1 MQNIFICILTIMFL
15 GLTILGIY
23 TAFTKRIHD
32 EYFNTLLDDTS
43 GYVLFF
49 GLIGKGLLWICKK
62 VFPKKY
68 YIGIFRGI
76 TLLLVVCFYP
86 ALTGSKTPI
95 SKFGWS
101 KEVRWEINC
110 P

>member
-1 MQNIFICILTIMFL
+1 MQSIFLGILSIIFL
-15 GLTILGIY
+15 GLTIFGLY
-23 TAFTKRIHD
+23 TTFSEKVHD
-32 EYFNTLLDDTS
+32 YYFDTLLDDTS

-76 TLLLVVCFYP
+76 TFIFSCMFL
-86 ALTGSKTPI
+86 S
-95 SKFGWS
+95 
-101 KEVRWEINC
+101 RINGQ
-110 P
+110 

>member
-1 MQNIFICILTIMFL
+1 MQSIFLGILSIVFL
-15 GLTILGIY
+15 GLTIFGLY
-23 TAFTKRIHD
+23 TTFSKKVHD
-32 EYFNTLLDDTS
+32 DYFDTLLDDTS

-76 TLLLVVCFYP
+76 TFIFSCMFLFL
-86 ALTGSKTPI
+86 AA
-95 SKFGWS
+95 
-101 KEVRWEINC
+101 EIWFVDLNILF
-110 P
+110 

>member
-1 MQNIFICILTIMFL
+1 MYINYYVSRISNFR
-15 GLTILGIY
+15 IY

-62 VFPKKY
+62 YFQRN
-68 YIGIFRGI
+68 IILGFLEGLH
-76 TLLLVVCFYP
+76 LLLVVCFYFSQP
-86 ALTGSKTPI
+86 V
-95 SKFGWS
+95 FGLLIGIYCF
-101 KEVRWEINC
+101 KQ
-110 P
+110 

>member
-1 MQNIFICILTIMFL
+1 MQSIFLGILSIIFL
-15 GLTILGIY
+15 GLTIFGLY
-23 TAFTKRIHD
+23 TTFSEKVHD
-32 EYFNTLLDDTS
+32 DYFDTLLDDTS

-76 TLLLVVCFYP
+76 TFTFSCLFFFLAAGIWFVDWNMLF
-86 ALTGSKTPI
+86 
-95 SKFGWS
+95 
-101 KEVRWEINC
+101 
-110 P
+110 